1 VTSEPPTSAACE
13 ADHCITCADEGVPM
27 TVVRIDSDT
36 ALAECTDEAGET
48 SEVETALVAALT
60 HGDRVLVH
68 AGVAIA
74 MLEPEDAA

>member
-1 VTSEPPTSAACE
+1 
-13 ADHCITCADEGVPM
+13 M